1 MGRHRKHNKHLPRGV
16 TLEWGAYFYRGADRK
31 RVHLGRSFA
40 EAMAKYGEM
49 LGESPLSMFGDV
61 LDRYLRSEVPKKAP
75 ATQRDNVHEMKSIR
89 AVFGRMT
96 PARIEPVHVYEFRD
110 KLATKSG
117 PTQANLHLA
126 LLKHIFVKAIEW
138 GAIKTHPARDVRKI
152 PVIARDRYVEDWEFS
167 LVYGLAPE
175 TLQVAMD
182 LAVLTGLRR
191 GDLLALTRSQVRDDG
206 IHVTLAKSVRRSPK
220 KIIIEWSDELRAVIA
235 RAKKIK
241 PQVRQYIVAT
251 KSGKP
256 FTASGFSTAWD
267 RAMTKAEKAGLESR
281 FHFHDLRAKSATDD
295 ADIMASSER
304 LGHSSPEITKR
315 VYRRKPTKVRPLR

>member
-1 MGRHRKHNKHLPRGV
+1 
-16 TLEWGAYFYRGADRK
+16 
-31 RVHLGRSFA
+31 
-40 EAMAKYGEM
+40 MAKYGEM

-206 IHVTLAKSVRRSPK
+206 IHVTLAKVGQTFTEENHYRMVGRAPGRDRESEKDQAAAEEIYRRHQEAGSP
-220 KIIIEWSDELRAVIA
+220 LRKRID
-235 RAKKIK
+235 
-241 PQVRQYIVAT
+241 
-251 KSGKP
+251 
-256 FTASGFSTAWD
+256 TAWD
-267 RAMTKAEKAGLESR
+267 RAMMKAEKAGLEIGLTSTI
-281 FHFHDLRAKSATDD
+281 RAR
-295 ADIMASSER
+295 AS
-304 LGHSSPEITKR
+304 
-315 VYRRKPTKVRPLR
+315 YRRRRHHGKLGISGTRRRRSRSVFIDASRPKSGRCDTEFPMNRAISRATYNR